1 MIIYTLTRIEGEKVL
16 VLRYTPVL
24 EDYLVQSSEDGGL
37 TFSHAVRRT
46 KRQANEVLSYYRSRG
61 DTLIEETPKE
71 QK

>member
-46 KRQANEVLSYYRSRG
+46 KRQANEVLMYYRSRG
-61 DTLIEETPKE
+61 DTLIEETPNE
-71 QK
+71 R